1 MTVVVAGS
9 VWVDPAGRDE
19 YVAAH
24 QVIVRAAR
32 AHPGC
37 LDLAISADPID
48 PGRVNI
54 YEYWDCEE
62 TLDAWRAQSPR
73 PVPTSASIT
82 TQNVFLHEV
91 SASGP
96 PFRATN

>member
-1 MTVVVAGS
+1 MTVIVAGS
-9 VWVDPAGRDE
+9 VWVDPAARDQN
-19 YVAAH
+19 VAAH

-32 AHPGC
+32 AYPGC
-37 LDLAISADPID
+37 LDCSISPDPID

-54 YEYWDCEE
+54 FEYWDSEE
-62 TLDAWRAQSPR
+62 TLNTWRAIAPSPD
-73 PVPTSASIT
+73 PTTATIES
-82 TQNVFLHEV
+82 QKVFLHEV